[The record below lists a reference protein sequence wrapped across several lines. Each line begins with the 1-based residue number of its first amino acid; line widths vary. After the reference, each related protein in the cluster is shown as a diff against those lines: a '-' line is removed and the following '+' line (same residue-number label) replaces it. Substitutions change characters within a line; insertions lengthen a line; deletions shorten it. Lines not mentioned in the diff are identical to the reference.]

1 MAASWFEMLGRTFC
15 ASIST
20 LGPVRILRGFSFGL
34 PSTSTIAAHQLPA
47 APLKPPLTAADY
59 CPARNSGHQISP
71 LDLGPSARVLR
82 TRCAGASPYMLPRY
96 NAQRRLSL
104 DTGLQAPAPD
114 LPLYHEPTPA
124 LSIHTPSRDDLH
136 RAYTS
141 GENESTA
148 TGLRARGGALTA
160 LRLPAPT
167 RRRPRGTRLSGGL
180 SLETRGSLPSGFH
193 SRPNHSQPRA
203 RIAGA
208 GGCRPDGL

>member
-1 MAASWFEMLGRTFC
+1 MAASWFEMLGRTFPFLVPFC

-114 LPLYHEPTPA
+114 LPPSESDA
-124 LSIHTPSRDDLH
+124 GVLSVRNSLARVHS
-136 RAYTS
+136 A
-141 GENESTA
+141 A
-148 TGLRARGGALTA
+148 TNPRPRLG
-160 LRLPAPT
+160 LPA
-167 RRRPRGTRLSGGL
+167 RAHGHEEKSYRDLLGL
-180 SLETRGSLPSGFH
+180 NFSVGS
-193 SRPNHSQPRA
+193 R
-203 RIAGA
+203 
-208 GGCRPDGL
+208 